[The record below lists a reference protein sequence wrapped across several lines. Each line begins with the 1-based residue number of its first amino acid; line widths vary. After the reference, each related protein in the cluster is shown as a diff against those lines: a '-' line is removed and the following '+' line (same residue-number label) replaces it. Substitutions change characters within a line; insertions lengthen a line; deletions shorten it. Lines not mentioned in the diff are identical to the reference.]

1 MSTYLITGS
10 NRGIGLEFVR
20 KLAERGETVIAT
32 CRDRSRAEDL
42 QRLSQEQERVEIH
55 ELDVADAQ
63 SISSFGSQLG
73 DRPVDVLI
81 NNAGVYGPREAG
93 FGKLDEADWQQ
104 VLQVNSVA
112 PLLLTQKLMAS
123 LRAGSDK
130 KLVFITSKMGSIG
143 DNGGGG
149 QYIYRSSKAALNAA
163 VKSLSIDLA
172 DDGFKV
178 AMLHPGW
185 VLTDMG
191 GSNALID
198 TDTSVRGMLEVIDGM
213 SAGNSGQFTAY
224 DGQSIPW

>member
-20 KLAERGETVIAT
+20 QLAARGETVIAT
-32 CRDRSRAEDL
+32 CRDKSQAEDL
-42 QRLSQEQERVEIH
+42 QRLSQEQEQVEIH
-55 ELDVADAQ
+55 ELDVADAR
-63 SISSFGSQLG
+63 SISSFSSQLG

-81 NNAGVYGPREAG
+81 NNAGVYGPRDAG
-93 FGKLDEADWQQ
+93 FGNLDGEDWLQ
-104 VLQVNSVA
+104 VLQVNAVA
-112 PLLLTQKLMAS
+112 PLLLTQKLMGS
-123 LRAGSDK
+123 LGAGADK
-130 KLVFITSKMGSIG
+130 KLVFITSKMGSIA

-163 VKSLSIDLA
+163 VRSLSIDLVE
-172 DDGFKV
+172 DGFKV

-213 SAGNSGQFTAY
+213 NASNSGQFTAY